1 MAFPRDSDHVVSYL
15 RAIYMSHAEAD
26 VSNTIFMV
34 PPPIHGVQEHLF
46 HDIYQPESPPITFNM
61 LDHLNRAARRHQQK
75 PGRGL
80 TGNKVRGRKKG
91 LKREKGRNKGGTPN
105 GRIPLDESETK
116 TTRGVDGTGSDTE
129 EATVEKANLLDTSDP
144 SFSPTERKKTKTGS
158 KTSKNM
164 ARFVPRL
171 RFVNPSQQK
180 GSEHDLELIE
190 EEAHDA
196 QSTQQQH
203 VSDGEYVNETNTTKE
218 SSSVPGG
225 FETVPM
231 TRPAFPE
238 RNRQSSLEFSISSN
252 EAHNQTNGDDSDTT
266 ELNED
271 DTFDYDYD
279 DDDDEEE
286 DDDDDYDDEDE
297 EADDVSSSD
306 SAFTDIEADSVID
319 SSLLYPFDNESGFP
333 FDNNNVLESK
343 RSRRKKLRMNSYE
356 ENNDSSG
363 TSRINSQAGSM
374 SGSLPIK
381 RSKSVQFRSQFVIEK
396 VEPRQASHLSSNLS
410 SLISSKASTT
420 NRNPLEYYGFV
431 GNLGGTIVKISI
443 YLPPS
448 TSPTLNVTVN
458 TGVAVSDC
466 IGFILLN
473 LFKEEKLSI
482 LEEMEYMNPNF
493 WRLELV
499 DEDGE
504 NYGSFGIL
512 DRTRLLSSYNNPT
525 ELALCKIANEG
536 EYKRNE
542 QQSPLPMEFLL
553 ALEEYRRNQK
563 LHKIEDQ
570 TSPTKDKEGALT
582 EIKILRSIQSIKF
595 PQYDIFT
602 IFLPLYSTVQDALNE
617 FCSLH
622 GLDPSRHT
630 LREMFLSGVTSS
642 RYPQATLDNHD
653 LTSPSAWEIG
663 RVLSKSEI
671 ITNTT
676 EAFEIVTE
684 DNNVI
689 SVGNETFL
697 NAGITPAFSTPL
709 RSSPQAQLTTTLK
722 SMSMDDGPTK
732 EKLATKKTSQGP
744 SVGQKKSNEKD
755 LIVLDEIIRGKNV
768 DLPTNLNTVY
778 FKWKVWRRKATLLNR
793 IEKSLIIDGDY
804 IHLAPSDE
812 AAWKVNPNENSLVPG
827 MQHSGSTHYHNYLHH
842 YNYSNYYNKLMMKT
856 SSFHVTQ
863 IVKLKRYPNKSPNHF
878 KIVINK
884 QPGKTPVKERDSNL
898 KKKYDLE
905 AGSPS
910 ECEEI
915 IEKIKWVLQVYN
927 MSNLNG

>member
-1 MAFPRDSDHVVSYL
+1 MAFPRDSGHVVSYL
-15 RAIYMSHAEAD
+15 RALYMTHAEAD

-34 PPPIHGVQEHLF
+34 PPPVHGVKEDLF
-46 HDIYQPESPPITFNM
+46 HDIYQPDSPPITFNM
-61 LDHLNRAARRHQQK
+61 LDHLNRATKRHQQK

-80 TGNKVRGRKKG
+80 TGNKIRRRKKG
-91 LKREKGRNKGGTPN
+91 PKREKGRNKGGPQN
-105 GRIPLDESETK
+105 GKNPPVESETK
-116 TTRGVDGTGSDTE
+116 TVVDVEDAGSDTE
-129 EATVEKANLLDTSDP
+129 EGSTEKVNSLDISDP
-144 SFSPTERKKTKTGS
+144 SSTERKKSKTSS

-171 RFVNPSQQK
+171 RFVNPYQQK

-190 EEAHDA
+190 EETHDA

-203 VSDGEYVNETNTTKE
+203 ISDGDENDDTNTIKE
-218 SSSVPGG
+218 SYLVPGG
-225 FETVPM
+225 FETGSS
-231 TRPAFPE
+231 ASLALPE
-238 RNRQSSLEFSISSN
+238 RNRQSPSEFSISSN
-252 EAHNQTNGDDSDTT
+252 EAQNLQTNDDESDTT
-266 ELNED
+266 ELNDD

-279 DDDDEEE
+279 DEDEDDEE
-286 DDDDDYDDEDE
+286 DDDDDDFDEDE

-374 SGSLPIK
+374 SGTLPIK
-381 RSKSVQFRSQFVIEK
+381 RSKSVQFRGQFIIEK
-396 VEPRQASHLSSNLS
+396 VEPRQTSQLSSNLS
-410 SLISSKASTT
+410 SLISSKASSTD
-420 NRNPLEYYGFV
+420 RNPLEYFGFV
-431 GNLGGTIVKISI
+431 GNLGGNIVKISI

-448 TSPTLNVTVN
+448 TSPTFSVTVN
-458 TGVAVSDC
+458 SSIAVSDC

-473 LFKEEKLSI
+473 LFKEEKLSV
-482 LEEMEYMNPNF
+482 LEEMQYMNPNF

-512 DRTRLLSSYNNPT
+512 DRTRLLSSYNNPS
-525 ELALCKIANEG
+525 ELALCKISNEG

-553 ALEEYRRNQK
+553 ALEEYKRNQN
-563 LHKIEDQ
+563 LHRIEDQ
-570 TSPTKDKEGALT
+570 TSPTKDKEGLLT
-582 EIKILRSIQSIKF
+582 EIKILRSVQSVKF
-595 PQYDIFT
+595 PQYEIFT
-602 IFLPLYSTVQDALNE
+602 IFLPAYSTVQDALNE
-617 FCSLH
+617 YCSLH
-622 GLDPSRHT
+622 GLDPSRHS
-630 LREMFLSGVTSS
+630 LREMFLSGMTSS
-642 RYPQATLDNHD
+642 RHPQATLDKHD
-653 LTSPSAWEIG
+653 LTSPSAWEMG
-663 RVLSKSEI
+663 RVLSKSEV

-684 DNNVI
+684 DNNFI

-697 NAGITPAFSTPL
+697 NAGITPALSTPL
-709 RSSPQAQLTTTLK
+709 RDSPQAQLSSTFK
-722 SMSMDDGPTK
+722 SMSMDEGHTK
-732 EKLATKKTSQGP
+732 ENTATKRATQGP
-744 SVGQKKSNEKD
+744 GGNQKKNNEKD
-755 LIVLDEIIRGKNV
+755 LMVLDEIIRGKNL

-793 IEKSLIIDGDY
+793 LEKSLIIDGDY

-878 KIVINK
+878 KIVVNK

-905 AGSPS
+905 ASSPS

-927 MSNLNG
+927 MSNLNA